1 MNYKAFKGQ
10 MLTKNTRNTTQ
21 KHSFNAFLRLLFL
34 LFITLPIVNFV
45 GCCVY
50 SFTGASVPKHL
61 KTIAIPL
68 AIDKSGSGE
77 AGLGESLT
85 SNLTQ
90 KFIDDNT
97 LQVTNKN
104 NSDALLQCTIVSLT
118 DAPAVVAAGENV
130 TSRRITI
137 TVQVVYKD
145 LVERKTIF
153 SKDFSNYGD
162 YSTSNGG
169 IVARNNAV
177 QKAIDN
183 ISEDILLAT
192 VSGW

>member
-1 MNYKAFKGQ
+1 MIKLRVFKS
-10 MLTKNTRNTTQ
+10 LYYRI
-21 KHSFNAFLRLLFL
+21 LFL
-34 LFITLPIVNFV
+34 FISILMINFG

-68 AIDKSGSGE
+68 AVDKSGSGE

-169 IVARNNAV
+169 IVARNTAIL
-177 QKAIDN
+177 KAIDN